1 MADVNGSQAPSSL
14 LQYLPAIFQQD
25 AFTGQFLLA
34 FEKILL
40 GRQDGIPFQ
49 DQGLE
54 ETIASMASLF
64 DPLQTREDF
73 LPWLANWTAFTLRAD
88 LDVTKQ
94 RKFIAQ
100 IVQHYLLRGTKQN
113 LEDLLR
119 IFTAGTPTIS
129 EATDAEFEIGVH
141 STIGLDTYL
150 SGGMP
155 NYFHVTISLPD
166 LRSNPTELE
175 RQLSITRSLI
185 ELEKPAHTI
194 YDLDVIFPSMQ
205 IGVHSS
211 VGVDTML
218 GSSN

>member
-1 MADVNGSQAPSSL
+1 MANTTQAPSSL
-14 LQYLPAIFQQD
+14 LQYLPAIFQND
-25 AFTGQFLLA
+25 PFIGQFLLA
-34 FEKILL
+34 FEKVLL
-40 GRQDGIPFQ
+40 GRPDGILYQ
-49 DQGLE
+49 EKGLE
-54 ETIASMASLF
+54 ETIASMATLF
-64 DPLQTREDF
+64 DPEQTREDF

-88 LDVTKQ
+88 LDVNKQ

-100 IVQHYLLRGTKQN
+100 IVQHYLLRGTKKN

-119 IFTAGTPTIS
+119 IFTDGTPTIV

-155 NYFHVTISLPD
+155 NYFKVTVSLPD
-166 LRSNPTELE
+166 LRSNPAELE
-175 RQLSITRSLI
+175 RQLLITRSLI

-205 IGVHSS
+205 IGIHST

-218 GSSN
+218 GSSS